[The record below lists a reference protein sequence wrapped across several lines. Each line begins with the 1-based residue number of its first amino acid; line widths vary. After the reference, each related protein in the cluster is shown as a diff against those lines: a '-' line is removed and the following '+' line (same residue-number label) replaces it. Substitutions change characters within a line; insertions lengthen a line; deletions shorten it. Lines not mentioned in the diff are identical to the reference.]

1 MRKVA
6 DVEPVRVW
14 ARRANMA
21 STSPRKMAS
30 RLSRLP
36 MHPEPSPTQRQPIW
50 SSALLNAISV
60 HPYAG

>member
-21 STSPRKMAS
+21 STSPRKMAAGCLVCLCIPS
-30 RLSRLP
+30 RRRRSGN
-36 MHPEPSPTQRQPIW
+36 PSGVG
-50 SSALLNAISV
+50 SA
-60 HPYAG
+60 

>member
-50 SSALLNAISV
+50 SWLC
-60 HPYAG
+60 

>member
-14 ARRANMA
+14 ARRADLA
-21 STSPRKMAS
+21 STSPRK
-30 RLSRLP
+30 
-36 MHPEPSPTQRQPIW
+36 
-50 SSALLNAISV
+50 NAISV